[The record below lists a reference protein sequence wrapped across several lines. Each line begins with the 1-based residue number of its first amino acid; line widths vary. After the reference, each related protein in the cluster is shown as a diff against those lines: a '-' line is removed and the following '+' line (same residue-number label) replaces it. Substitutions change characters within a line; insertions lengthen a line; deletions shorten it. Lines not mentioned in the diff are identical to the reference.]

1 MQPHFHH
8 KKTSDPTRCAV
19 RWTSSGVIEDVCVD
33 HVATS
38 LAPRKRKR
46 AEEGSGM
53 EDVCVDDDV
62 ATSLAPRKRKR
73 AEEGGGGDRPIAAKG
88 ERVMKFFQCT
98 HDGPGRY
105 YEGTLEALPS
115 KAWPY
120 YHIVY
125 DDGDQ
130 EELAS
135 DEFWAIYSY
144 WRVVKKALRPSEF
157 VPDDRVLANDGR
169 TGKVRTFRPSSAESV
184 WSYLIHYDHT
194 NANKAEWVDEVDLRL
209 ETKWNVAW
217 MKKEQAKLAGRAK
230 SQDEKAPPGRKMNE
244 AGKREE
250 AVVHSTEAR
259 KREEAKKARPVAQTC
274 TVKGCSKWKIS
285 GRNGMC
291 MAHSTEA
298 GNAVPVAQTCT
309 VKGCSKL
316 RQSGCNGMCKAHS
329 REAGNPVPRPDAQT

>member
-1 MQPHFHH
+1 
-8 KKTSDPTRCAV
+8 
-19 RWTSSGVIEDVCVD
+19 
-33 HVATS
+33 
-38 LAPRKRKR
+38 
-46 AEEGSGM
+46 
-53 EDVCVDDDV
+53 
-62 ATSLAPRKRKR
+62 
-73 AEEGGGGDRPIAAKG
+73 
-88 ERVMKFFQCT
+88 MKFFQCT

-125 DDGDQ
+125 EDGDQ
-130 EELAS
+130 EELTS

-169 TGKVRTFRPSSAESV
+169 TGKVRTFCPSGAESV

-194 NANKAEWVDEVDLRL
+194 NANKAEWVDEVDLRP

-250 AVVHSTEAR
+250 AVAHSTEAR

-274 TVKGCSKWKIS
+274 TVKGCSKRRQP

-298 GNAVPVAQTCT
+298 GNAVPVARTCTVKGSSKRRQPGCNGMCIAHSTEAGNPVPVAQTCT
-309 VKGCSKL
+309 VKGCSKW
-316 RQSGCNGMCKAHS
+316 RQPGCNGMCQAHS
-329 REAGNPVPRPDAQT
+329 REAGNAVPVAKTCTVKGCSKWRRQGCNGMCMAHSTEAGKAVPGPVAKI

>member
-1 MQPHFHH
+1 
-8 KKTSDPTRCAV
+8 
-19 RWTSSGVIEDVCVD
+19 
-33 HVATS
+33 
-38 LAPRKRKR
+38 
-46 AEEGSGM
+46 
-53 EDVCVDDDV
+53 
-62 ATSLAPRKRKR
+62 
-73 AEEGGGGDRPIAAKG
+73 
-88 ERVMKFFQCT
+88 MKFFQCT

-169 TGKVRTFRPSSAESV
+169 TGKVRTFRPSGAESV

-194 NANKAEWVDEVDLRL
+194 NANKAEWVDEVDLRP

-250 AVVHSTEAR
+250 AVAHSTEAR

-274 TVKGCSKWKIS
+274 TVKGCSKRRQS
-285 GRNGMC
+285 GCNGMC
-291 MAHSTEA
+291 IAHSREAGNPVPRPRQTCTVKGCSKRRQSGCNGMCIAHSTEA
-298 GNAVPVAQTCT
+298 GNPVPRPVAQTCT
-309 VKGCSKL
+309 VKGCSKW
-316 RQSGCNGMCKAHS
+316 RSSGCNGMCMAHS
-329 REAGNPVPRPDAQT
+329 REAGNPVPRPSPRHAR